1 MSRRASLPGAS
12 ELFRRTSNPV
22 FGDGAV
28 TPAGPPAPASAP
40 EAESVEETAAD
51 TSARPAGE
59 QAAEPGADT
68 AGKQAPE
75 KPAAPERSA
84 RSASTTSDS
93 GGLAK
98 AAAARRGSGRQKH
111 DAKITVY
118 LSGDELVAMEQA
130 RLALRASHDLAVDR
144 GRIVREAVAV
154 LLADFEAQGED
165 SVLVTRLRGGDL
177 DDRGDLDEQEAPN

>member
-28 TPAGPPAPASAP
+28 TPAAPPAPAAAP
-40 EAESVEETAAD
+40 DAESVETSAADAPAGAADETSAAAETAAVTE
-51 TSARPAGE
+51 TSADG
-59 QAAEPGADT
+59 AAEEAESPR
-68 AGKQAPE
+68 KQT
-75 KPAAPERSA
+75 
-84 RSASTTSDS
+84 ASTTAAKPASAGS
-93 GGLAK
+93 AGLAK
-98 AAAARRGSGRQKH
+98 AGRRGSGRQKH

-154 LLADFEAQGED
+154 LLADFEAGGED
-165 SVLVTRLRGGDL
+165 SVLVTRLRDGDL
-177 DDRGDLDEQEAPN
+177 DDQEATN

>member
-28 TPAGPPAPASAP
+28 TPSGPPATAP
-40 EAESVEETAAD
+40 EAESVEAPAAELPAQASGETAHASAD
-51 TSARPAGE
+51 
-59 QAAEPGADT
+59 
-68 AGKQAPE
+68 
-75 KPAAPERSA
+75 AAPEAESIRA
-84 RSASTTSDS
+84 QTASGRRPSPAAAKSDPA
-93 GGLAK
+93 GLSTAK
-98 AAAARRGSGRQKH
+98 AGRRGSGRQKH

-118 LSGDELVAMEQA
+118 LSGDELVSMEQA

-154 LLADFEAQGED
+154 LLADFETHGEE
-165 SVLVTRLRGGDL
+165 SVLVTRLRDGDL
-177 DDRGDLDEQEAPN
+177 DDQEAAN